1 MGFLPSR
8 FRGESFP
15 MVIIECLQAGRP
27 ILASSLGDIPYML
40 SGPDGP
46 AGVLV
51 ELDGFEINV
60 SLWAEKIAHLASD
73 KIACESLQS
82 RVFSAAQ
89 KFDSGVMTRKYDE
102 VYRSVLDESVL

>member
-1 MGFLPSR
+1 
-8 FRGESFP
+8 

-27 ILASSLGDIPYML
+27 IVVSALGDIPYML
-40 SGPDGP
+40 SGADGP
-46 AGVLV
+46 AGILV

-73 KIACESLQS
+73 RIACTSLQS

-89 KFDSGVMTRKYDE
+89 KFDSAIMIKKHDE
-102 VYRSVLDESVL
+102 VYRSVLDESGL